1 MKDRQYIISLI
12 VDTLRLNDKLD
23 KCIGWKEYMLYQID
37 FRWLVN
43 HQQHCTEELLPFL
56 GFTILQRNISS
67 RFCMETARQHVY
79 SIRWVCHLLRHHRRL
94 MSVWKRE
101 KEVVAQVIPPTI
113 PELVRSADTTS
124 WTFSSDQVVSVETL
138 TQGKAN
144 NNEWIRQL
152 LGRRTAS
159 NVNAILAIVRTS
171 LGVLFP

>member
-1 MKDRQYIISLI
+1 M
-12 VDTLRLNDKLD
+12 
-23 KCIGWKEYMLYQID
+23 
-37 FRWLVN
+37 
-43 HQQHCTEELLPFL
+43 
-56 GFTILQRNISS
+56 
-67 RFCMETARQHVY
+67 
-79 SIRWVCHLLRHHRRL
+79 
-94 MSVWKRE
+94 
-101 KEVVAQVIPPTI
+101 AQVIPPTI